1 MVYGAPVSKSTSW
14 YNDENGTLYN
24 VSEPVTLTVRDVNY
38 LEVFSDYNFIES
50 SYKSGF
56 NTFRTKVD
64 PRITLDVEKLN
75 KLVDFINNCAEE
87 YGLNVIL
94 SVNENS
100 DLLRKLIKSTIYYP
114 NIPGVDISDV
124 ENIEDTAKNILAVNP
139 EIMIF
144 VSKKNITALNVPKS
158 KLIRL

>member
-1 MVYGAPVSKSTSW
+1 MVHGVSVSKSQSW
-14 YNDENGTLYN
+14 YNDENGILYN
-24 VSEPVTLTVRDVNY
+24 VSEPVTLTIKDVNY
-38 LEVFSDYNFIES
+38 LEVLSDSNFIES

-56 NTFRTKVD
+56 NTFRTKVNLK
-64 PRITLDVEKLN
+64 ITLDIQQQN
-75 KLVDFINNCAEE
+75 RLVDFVNNCAEE

-114 NIPGVDISDV
+114 NISGIDISDV
-124 ENIEDTAKNILAVNP
+124 ENIEDTAKSILAVNP

-144 VSKKNITALNVPKS
+144 VRNKNAALLDIPKS
-158 KLIRL
+158 KLIIL